1 MDIYRWLVSSG
12 VLSTVKKPSRY
23 IGKEL
28 NIVKKDPRN
37 KLRFLL
43 AFPDAY
49 EIGMSHLGLKLLYKY
64 LNEDPEIYAERTYL
78 PWKDMIAKMKE
89 NNVPLYSMETYT
101 PAKEFH
107 IFGITL
113 QYELSFT
120 NVIALLDLAEISIW
134 QKDRTTEPLVI
145 GGGPCTANP
154 EPIADFFDAFVIG
167 DGESITLQLA
177 RIVKENLDLLKKGK
191 RRELLEM
198 LKELPGMYV
207 PSLNDGKVVKAVI
220 SDINDYR
227 IDTKPVVPF
236 MGVVHDRAVVE
247 VMRGCDRG
255 CRFCQAGMFYRP
267 VRERNHKAILE
278 DIKELIDNTGYEE
291 LSFLSLSTMD
301 YTAIQELTNS
311 ILPYLGERKVALSLP
326 STRVDSFGI
335 EIASKIASVRKT
347 GLTFAPEAGTQRLR
361 DVINKNISEEDLMN
375 SVNSAI
381 KHGWRRLKLYFMIGL
396 PTETEE
402 DINGIVELARKAKKA
417 GLKDVTV
424 SVSIFV
430 PKPHTPFQFA
440 KQIDPTEAR
449 KKMKIL
455 RAIKKFGKLQ
465 VHDPGKSYVEGV
477 LSRGDRKVAKAIY
490 RAYTLGALFDEWG
503 EEFSFSRWLKAFEE
517 SGIKPEEYTRERSIS
532 EPLPWDHV
540 SLGIRKEFL
549 IQEYKKALRGETT
562 PDCRWDICSLCGVCP
577 DLKVANRL
585 IRILKH

>member
-12 VLSTVKKPSRY
+12 VLSTVRKPSRY

-28 NIVKKDPRN
+28 NAIKKDT
-37 KLRFLL
+37 KGKVRFLL
-43 AFPDAY
+43 AFPDTY
-49 EIGMSHLGLKLLYKY
+49 EIGLSHLGLRLLYKY

-78 PWKDMIAKMKE
+78 PWKDMILKMKE
-89 NNVPLYSMETYT
+89 DNIPLYSLETYT
-101 PAKEFH
+101 PARDFH
-107 IFGITL
+107 ILGITL

-120 NVIALLDLAEISIW
+120 NILALLELAEIPIW

-167 DGESITLQLA
+167 DGEAVSLQLA
-177 RIVKENLDLLKKGK
+177 KVVKENLDLLRKGE
-191 RRELLEM
+191 RSELLEK
-198 LKELPGMYV
+198 LKELPGVYV
-207 PSLNDGKVVKAVI
+207 PALGDDKVVKAVV

-227 IDTKPVVPF
+227 IDTRPIVPY
-236 MGVVHDRAVVE
+236 MEVVHDRAVVE
-247 VMRGCDRG
+247 VMRGCNRG

-267 VRERNHKAILE
+267 VRERDHEAILE

-301 YTAIQELTNS
+301 YTAIQELANS
-311 ILPYLGERKVALSLP
+311 ILPYLDEKKVALSLP
-326 STRVDSFGI
+326 STRVDSFGV

-361 DVINKNISEEDLMN
+361 DVINKNISEENLMN

-381 KHGWRRLKLYFMIGL
+381 KHGWRRLKLYFMMGL

-402 DINGIVELARKAKKA
+402 DVNGIVELARKVKKA
-417 GLKDVTV
+417 GLRDVTV
-424 SVSIFV
+424 SVAIFV

-440 KQIDPTEAR
+440 RQIDPAEAR
-449 KKMKIL
+449 KKIKIL
-455 RAIKKFGKLQ
+455 RAIRRFGKLQ
-465 VHDPGKSYVEGV
+465 VHDPGKSYIEGV

-490 RAYTLGALFDEWG
+490 RAYILGSLFDEWG
-503 EEFSFSRWLKAFEE
+503 EEFSFSTWLRAFEE
-517 SGIKPEEYTRERSIS
+517 SGIKPEEYTRERSVF
-532 EPLPWDHV
+532 EPLPWDHI

-549 IQEYKKALRGETT
+549 VQEYDKALKGETT

-585 IRILKH
+585 TRISEH